1 MPKGSQRHAFSLL
14 KKRKEKM
21 AWPAC
26 LTTTENKVS
35 LCASIPAISYNL
47 VQCRCIRNVWKKK
60 KNFTWFFLF
69 TGNAPK
75 KKFRHFQ
82 TFISFFFFPLFCL
95 MDREGT
101 FGANTLKGG

>member
-69 TGNAPK
+69 TGDVPK

-82 TFISFFFFPLFCL
+82 TFISFFSPLFCL